1 MLCSAVYLQMIQN
14 NTGKPFSIDIYNRKI
29 LEKVIAVLKQFSYCF
44 VNRGCTYLNLG
55 TLIKGLYKLV
65 SVANRKLLVTY
76 ENSYRGRHMFLYQIC
91 LCFYLISIVP
101 LTIFFKNS
109 PCFPKYSVTISQKS
123 LDTIGKLELIRKML
137 YASCK
142 S

>member
-55 TLIKGLYKLV
+55 TLIKVCISLY
-65 SVANRKLLVTY
+65 RKLLVTY